1 METLN
6 ATLLIKNAR
15 QNLEGRD
22 ARRMAAFHTGV
33 AIAMALVT
41 TVLQYVLQEGMGN
54 TSGLA
59 GIGTR
64 SMLETIQTVL
74 HYANMI
80 LSPFW
85 SLGFLYAA
93 LLWAKGEY
101 SRKEELLKGFQRFG
115 PYLGLMVNRA
125 VLVFAVAF
133 LAMNLGSIVFMLTP
147 AAAELTEMATA
158 AGGDAIALMEMLEQ
172 MSMEETMALTTSMIP
187 AVVIWV
193 VLCAALLIPLMYR
206 FRFAEYVILENKGI
220 RGMGA
225 MILSA
230 ALLRRRCWQLFR
242 LDLKFWWYYGLK
254 ILCMVLCYLDMLLS
268 ALGVTLPVGGEMA
281 YMGSYLLYLAALFCV
296 EVAFRPQVDTSYA
309 LAYETLKEM
318 TPVQKVEPTKPV
330 KMPWD
335 VSE

>member
-1 METLN
+1 MELLN

-15 QNLEGRD
+15 QKLDGRD
-22 ARRMAAFHTGV
+22 AQRMAMFHTGIAV
-33 AIAMALVT
+33 AVALVST
-41 TVLQYVLQEGMGN
+41 LLQYVLQEGMGN

-64 SMLETIQTVL
+64 SILETIQTVL

-80 LSPFW
+80 LTPFW

-101 SRKEELLKGFQRFG
+101 PRKEDLLKGFHRFG
-115 PYLGLMVNRA
+115 PYLGLMVSRGLLA
-125 VLVFAVAF
+125 FAVAF
-133 LAMNLGSIVFMLTP
+133 LTMNLGSIFFMLTP
-147 AAAELTEMATA
+147 AAAELTEVATA
-158 AGGDAIALMEMLEQ
+158 AGGDAVALMEMLEQ
-172 MSMEETMALTTSMIP
+172 MPVEETMALTTSLIP
-187 AVVIWV
+187 AMVIWL
-193 VLCAALLIPLMYR
+193 VLFAALLIPLMYR

-225 MILSA
+225 MVLSA

-296 EVAFRPQVDTSYA
+296 EVAFRPRVDTAYA
-309 LAYETLKEM
+309 LAYETLKELA
-318 TPVQKVEPTKPV
+318 PVQKAEPAKPA
-330 KMPWD
+330 KMPWN
-335 VSE
+335 EE